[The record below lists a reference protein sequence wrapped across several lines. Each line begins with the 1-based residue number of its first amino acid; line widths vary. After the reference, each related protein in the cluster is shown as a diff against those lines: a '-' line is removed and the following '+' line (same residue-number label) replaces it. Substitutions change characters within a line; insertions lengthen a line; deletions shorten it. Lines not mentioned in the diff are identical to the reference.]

1 MHRSLLAF
9 ALLLLPLAAL
19 AQRPT
24 AREALTPD
32 SAEWSQLTEGLA
44 PSDGRLGYDQQEM
57 SHFGRD
63 LHVLQRVRNLFA
75 DLRAIP
81 RFTGS
86 LAEGLVADAAAPDS
100 LVSRAWLLTDVSAGR
115 YLPLAEGWG
124 LEGVAGDAA
133 PLEVL
138 DALAGRPGAA
148 LSARDRERFAALPEA
163 SQRFVLRLAIGLEEA
178 RPWLASA
185 FDADF
190 LARHAGTRPA
200 ELHRFA
206 AAPWNDERLGQ
217 LASLSPASF
226 QALARTEREPLA
238 FGSVLFAAHLKRALD
253 ELDAAG
259 GVGPVDPA
267 LNSLSFRLPA
277 GRVVVTGV
285 RQDLITEE
293 AVLRVD
299 LGGDDRYRGRHA
311 ASAGPASPISV
322 LVDLGG
328 NDRYEGGD
336 EACTMGCGLFGL
348 GVLVDSGGDDQYEVA
363 ESGLG
368 AAWHGTGLLLDRA
381 GSDRYEVKG
390 RWGQGAAH
398 VGAGLLV
405 DLAGDDRY
413 RCGHESQGLG
423 STYGAGVLL
432 DVEGDDSYEA
442 RDDGNVSEL
451 YLNQS
456 VAMSQGCGY
465 GRRADLGDGRS
476 LGGGFGVLVD
486 GAGDDSYHA
495 QVWSQGA
502 GYWWGVG
509 ILEDLGGNDRYRN
522 GKYSLGAGAHFAIGS
537 QVDLSGDDE
546 YNVGNDTAKNQF
558 QGHARDGSIGV
569 SIDGG
574 GNDRYRFHS
583 HCGGSADLASLAWFW
598 DRAGDDRY
606 ERGDAP
612 PDSPGAWSGTPP
624 MGSAT
629 EYEPFRSFRDDLP
642 AIGLFLDS
650 GGTDSY
656 PEGGE
661 AANGKSWSRER
672 KGLSFG
678 RGLDAD

>member
-1 MHRSLLAF
+1 MHRLVPAL
-9 ALLLLPLAAL
+9 ALLLLAGAAE
-19 AQRPT
+19 ARRPT
-24 AREALTPD
+24 PREALVPR
-32 SAEWSQLTEGLA
+32 AEEWARLLEGLDA
-44 PSDGRLGYDQQEM
+44 PGGRLGYDQQEM

-63 LHVLQRVRNLFA
+63 LHVLQRVRNLFR

-81 RFTGS
+81 RFSGA
-86 LAEGLVADAAAPDS
+86 LAEGLVADAAEPQE
-100 LVSRAWLLTDVSAGR
+100 LVRRAWLLTDVSAGR
-115 YLPLAEGWG
+115 FVPLAEGWG
-124 LEGVAGDAA
+124 VDGAEADAS
-133 PLEVL
+133 PVEVL
-138 DALAGRPGAA
+138 DRLTARPGGA
-148 LSARDRERFAALPEA
+148 LSERDRERFALLPPA
-163 SQRFVLRLAIGLEEA
+163 AQRFVLRLCVGLEEA
-178 RPWLASA
+178 GPWVASA
-185 FDADF
+185 FDAGF
-190 LARHAGTRPA
+190 LARAAGEDPA
-200 ELHRFA
+200 ALYRFA

-217 LASLSPASF
+217 LASLSSASF
-226 QALARTEREPLA
+226 EALGRTEREPLA
-238 FGSVLFAAHLKRALD
+238 FGSVLWAAHLKRALE
-253 ELDAAG
+253 ELDEAG
-259 GVGPVDPA
+259 GVGLVDPRFT
-267 LNSLSFRLPA
+267 SLSFRLPA

-285 RQDLITEE
+285 RQERVTEE

-299 LGGDDRYRGRHA
+299 LGGDDVYEGRHA
-311 ASAGPASPISV
+311 ASAGPGRPVAA

-328 NDRYEGGD
+328 NDRYDGG
-336 EACTMGCGLFGL
+336 EEPCTMGCGLFGI
-348 GVLVDSGGDDQYEVA
+348 GTLVDLAGDDEYLVA

-368 AAWHGTGLLLDRA
+368 SAWHGTGLLLDA
-381 GSDRYEVKG
+381 SGSDRHEVRG

-405 DLAGDDRY
+405 DASGDDRY
-413 RCGHESQGLG
+413 RCGHQSQGLG

-432 DVEGDDSYEA
+432 DVEGDDAYEV

-495 QVWSQGA
+495 QVWAQGA

-522 GKYSLGAGAHFAIGS
+522 GKYSLGAAAHFAIGS
-537 QVDLSGDDE
+537 QVDLSGNDE
-546 YNVGNDTAKNQF
+546 YNVGNETAKNQF

-583 HCGGSADLASLAWFW
+583 HCGGSADLASLAWLW

-612 PDSPGAWSGTPP
+612 PESPNGWNDTPP

-642 AIGLFLDS
+642 AVGLFLDS
-650 GGTDSY
+650 GGADSY
-656 PEGGE
+656 PEGSG
-661 AANGKSWSRER
+661 AANGTSWRRER

-678 RGLDAD
+678 RGLDLD